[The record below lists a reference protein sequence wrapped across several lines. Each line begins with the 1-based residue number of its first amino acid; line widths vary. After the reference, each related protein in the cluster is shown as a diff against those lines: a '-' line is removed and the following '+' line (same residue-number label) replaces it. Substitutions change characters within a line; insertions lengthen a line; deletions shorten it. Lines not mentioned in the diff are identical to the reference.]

1 MARPPALLPDADAL
15 RARIDAR
22 GRLALKVTPGAR
34 EESVTLTPE
43 AVLVKVR
50 AAADKGAA
58 NQAVLELVARAL
70 GRGPAR
76 GVRGRGGTARQTV
89 VALELYPSTLKAK
102 PHKTSAAPAARPAAS
117 SGAARHRAPPA
128 AAPVASALHN
138 RP

>member
-50 AAADKGAA
+50 APADKGAA
-58 NQAVLELVARAL
+58 NQAVLELVARAPGL
-70 GRGPAR
+70 APSRG
-76 GVRGRGGTARQTV
+76 GVGRGGTARQKV
-89 VALELYPSTLKAK
+89 LAIDL
-102 PHKTSAAPAARPAAS
+102 
-117 SGAARHRAPPA
+117 
-128 AAPVASALHN
+128 
-138 RP
+138 

>member
-70 GRGPAR
+70 GLAPSR
-76 GVRGRGGTARQTV
+76 VVLERGGTARQKV
-89 VALELYPSTLKAK
+89 LAIDL
-102 PHKTSAAPAARPAAS
+102 
-117 SGAARHRAPPA
+117 
-128 AAPVASALHN
+128 
-138 RP
+138 